1 MFIYKT
7 SGNLEYPKFKQVSQ
21 STNTSLFPE
30 ASTWTLS
37 GHTSLMSEYTAGQL
51 SASLKS
57 IQYDTT
63 CNRCYY
69 SGNEGKNEVFHMFNY
84 KCIQKLGHK
93 PLKAALKALKWQ
105 TLKIS
110 KSPQQSISTFTF
122 IRGTRWSALYLWQIQ
137 IWLLRTFWN
146 LIHLI
151 HDVWTHRCG
160 AQGYRGLSI

>member
-1 MFIYKT
+1 
-7 SGNLEYPKFKQVSQ
+7 
-21 STNTSLFPE
+21 
-30 ASTWTLS
+30 
-37 GHTSLMSEYTAGQL
+37 MSEYTAGQL
-51 SASLKS
+51 SSSLKS

-69 SGNEGKNEVFHMFNY
+69 SENEGKNEVFHMFNY

-93 PLKAALKALKWQ
+93 PLQAGHKPLQAALKALKWQ

-110 KSPQQSISTFTF
+110 KWPQQSISTFTF
-122 IRGTRWSALYLWQIQ
+122 IRGTRWSASYLWQIQ

-160 AQGYRGLSI
+160 AKDTEGWVYNTNKFVNCLCNSKP